1 MQKLTGL
8 KPLGKEQEDKV
19 MEAPEK
25 IYIDDPTG
33 EFNDNWSIYQNNIS
47 TEYIRTDVFMEKAYE
62 WIKKGWSETN
72 DRFKEDYT
80 GMLFEDF
87 KKYMEGE

>member
-1 MQKLTGL
+1 
-8 KPLGKEQEDKV
+8 

>member
-1 MQKLTGL
+1 
-8 KPLGKEQEDKV
+8 

-47 TEYIRTDVFMEKAYE
+47 IEYTRTDAFIDKAWD
-62 WIKKGWSETN
+62 WIEDNIMSINQRDESLLYLEQFKNYMKGE
-72 DRFKEDYT
+72 
-80 GMLFEDF
+80 
-87 KKYMEGE
+87 

>member
-1 MQKLTGL
+1 
-8 KPLGKEQEDKV
+8 

-47 TEYIRTDVFMEKAYE
+47 TEYIRTDVFMKKAYE
-62 WIKKGWSETN
+62 WIKRGWSETN
-72 DRFKEDYT
+72 DRFNEDYT

-87 KKYMEGE
+87 KKYIEGE